1 MRNRNKTQNSSP
13 TLLPRLS
20 FSSPFFPP
28 RGKWVFPTGC
38 GSSRVSPVWV
48 LTMGCSQPGM
58 PGPASESHLQSHI
71 CYKPQC
77 FVSSRLLQGSNMGFF
92 SDCRWISASP
102 STSTGCR
109 GRAVLYSALAPAAPP
124 PAPPSLTLMSGGHF
138 LPLLSQML
146 LCSLFYHSL
155 NMLLQRWDQA

>member
-58 PGPASESHLQSHI
+58 PGPASQSHTCRATSAI
-71 CYKPQC
+71 NPNVLWAPDS
-77 FVSSRLLQGSNMGFF
+77 FRAPTWVSSVTAGGSLLHH
-92 SDCRWISASP
+92 RP
-102 STSTGCR
+102 SQ
-109 GRAVLYSALAPAAPP
+109 AAG
-124 PAPPSLTLMSGGHF
+124 AELCCTLLWHQQHLLL
-138 LPLLSQML
+138 LPLHWPWCLEDIFSLSSL
-146 LCSLFYHSL
+146 RCSCAAFFTTP
-155 NMLLQRWDQA
+155 